1 MKKPQPKQPAAKGIS
16 KTIPNASPQ
25 TQLNSLAGQIQG
37 LATRLEALRAGG
49 MGESPE
55 FKQIEALLTSVQ
67 DKLLLAEAKIK

>member
-1 MKKPQPKQPAAKGIS
+1 MKKQPPKPAPKGLN

-49 MGESPE
+49 MGDSAE
-55 FKQIEALLTSVQ
+55 FKQIEQVLTSVQ
-67 DKLLLAEAKIK
+67 DKLMLAPAKLAK